1 MALNCEVTLQRRFL
15 QITLLPFSAE
25 VKPSDI
31 GLNLIYI
38 RRYLPRICRF
48 NTVWGLIEFS

>member
-15 QITLLPFSAE
+15 QITLPAE

-48 NTVWGLIEFS
+48 NTV